1 MISKVRPRR
10 STKGGK
16 VTLGVEISLSRLIK
30 MLWTISLIWE
40 LNGCPTA
47 LQVEHPSHAKRKV
60 EVTMDLKRQYSR
72 GELTKLLYR
81 TREILKESR
90 EFTSPGVVTNN
101 VEDLRDQRFIK
112 SLREYL
118 DELKEYSHHFEQ
130 DEKENITKNCKE
142 IEEYIS
148 QLTEETDDK
157 KRYSIED
164 KIHSSLGEILQVIKP
179 KTELF

>member
-1 MISKVRPRR
+1 MEFNIDWNNMIDGFVIELLVASIFKLGPILIRKLIATLRNKRP
-10 STKGGK
+10 KNK
-16 VTLGVEISLSRLIK
+16 AE
-30 MLWTISLIWE
+30 
-40 LNGCPTA
+40 
-47 LQVEHPSHAKRKV
+47 RKV